1 MKKDNHMLKFA
12 KKLGVAAMSFT
23 SEKASFWCN
32 YQEQEPEGVK
42 KFLKKRV

>member
-1 MKKDNHMLKFA
+1 MEKDNYMLKFA
-12 KKLGVAAMSFT
+12 KKFGVTAVSFT
-23 SEKASFWCN
+23 SEKASFWFN